1 MVAFGTDTVAA
12 ERYAGTGLWNRLRRH
27 PAGAVFIVCA
37 IFLVACVVVGEIYP
51 DDFRFTRTIN
61 FKILLRSFGPLGILA
76 IGMGI
81 LMIAGEFDLS
91 AGAIFIVGP
100 YVGALAWEAGVPLP
114 IALIFS
120 FVTAA
125 GIGLFNGTVTVVFR
139 IPSFIVTLGMM
150 FVIRFGSRFVTGNT
164 PVRFKPSGEF
174 NEALAGQATAGLP
187 VWLDVIP
194 AQFVW
199 FLVIAVLAY
208 FLLNRHRL
216 GNHFFAVG
224 GSAVSAAATGIN
236 VARTKVIAFM
246 ICPVLATFAGI
257 LSVARLERATNSPQ
271 LFLELEAI
279 AICVMGGLA
288 LTGGR
293 GAVFG
298 IVLGTVI
305 LQTVRDVLVLSGAP
319 GAYLDMF
326 VGGVIVVAVTL
337 NTLAAKRY

>member
-1 MVAFGTDTVAA
+1 MVAFGTDSIAA
-12 ERYAGTGLWNRLRRH
+12 DRYAGDNVWNRLRRH
-27 PAGAVFIVCA
+27 PAGAVIIVA
-37 IFLVACVVVGEIYP
+37 AVFLLACVVTGEIYP
-51 DDFRFTRTIN
+51 DDFRFTKVIN
-61 FKILLRSFGPLGILA
+61 LKILLRSFGPIGILA
-76 IGMGI
+76 IGMGL

-91 AGAIFIVGP
+91 AGAMFIVGP
-100 YVGALAWEAGVPLP
+100 YVGALAWKAGVPLP
-114 IALIFS
+114 LAMVSGFA
-120 FVTAA
+120 VAA
-125 GIGLFNGTVTVVFR
+125 AIGLFNGTVTVVFR

-164 PVRFKPSGEF
+164 PVRFNPSGGF

-187 VWLDVIP
+187 RWLDFIP

-199 FLVIAVLAY
+199 FLVIAALAY
-208 FLLNRHRL
+208 LLLNRHRL

-224 GSAVSAAATGIN
+224 GSAATAAATGIN

-246 ICPVLATFAGI
+246 LCPMLATFAGT

-271 LFLELEAI
+271 LFLELEAV
-279 AICVMGGLA
+279 AICVMGGLS
-288 LTGGR
+288 LYGGR
-293 GAVFG
+293 GAIIG

-326 VGGVIVVAVTL
+326 VGGVIVVAVIL
-337 NTLAAKRY
+337 NTMTAKRY

>member
-1 MVAFGTDTVAA
+1 MVAFGSDTIAA
-12 ERYAGTGLWNRLRRH
+12 ERYAGDNVLNRLRRH

-51 DDFRFTRTIN
+51 DDFRFTKAIN
-61 FKILLRSFGPLGILA
+61 LRILLRSFGPLGILA

-81 LMIAGEFDLS
+81 LMISGEFDLS
-91 AGAIFIVGP
+91 AGAVFIVGP
-100 YVGALAWEAGVPLP
+100 YIGALAWKAGVPLP
-114 IALIFS
+114 ISLIAAFAAAAAL
-120 FVTAA
+120 
-125 GIGLFNGTVTVVFR
+125 GLFSGIVTVFFR

-164 PVRFKPSGEF
+164 PVRFNPSGEF

-187 VWLDVIP
+187 NWLDIIP

-199 FLVIAVLAY
+199 FLVVGALAY
-208 FLLNRHRL
+208 LLLNRHRL

-224 GSAVSAAATGIN
+224 GSAASAAATGIN

-246 ICPVLATFAGI
+246 LCPMLATFAGL

-279 AICVMGGLA
+279 AICVMGGLS
-288 LTGGR
+288 LYGGR
-293 GAVFG
+293 GAILG

-326 VGGVIVVAVTL
+326 VGGVIVVAVSL
-337 NTLAAKRY
+337 NTLTAKRY

>member
-1 MVAFGTDTVAA
+1 MVAFRPDSVATD
-12 ERYAGTGLWNRLRRH
+12 RYAGANLWIRLRRH
-27 PAGAVFIVCA
+27 PAGAVIIVTTA
-37 IFLVACVVVGEIYP
+37 FVVGCIVMGEVYGA
-51 DDFRFTRTIN
+51 DFPFTKTIN
-61 FKILLRSFGPLGILA
+61 LRILLRSLGPLGILA

-91 AGAIFIVGP
+91 AGAVFIVGP
-100 YVGALAWEAGVPLP
+100 YVGALAWKAGVPLP
-114 IALIFS
+114 VALI
-120 FVTAA
+120 AA
-125 GIGLFNGTVTVVFR
+125 FAAAAAIGLFNGTLTVVFR

-164 PVRFKPSGEF
+164 PVRFKPSGSF
-174 NEALAGQATAGLP
+174 NEAMAGQATAGLP
-187 VWLDVIP
+187 ASLDFVP

-199 FLVIAVLAY
+199 FLVVATLAY
-208 FLLNRHRL
+208 LLLNRHRL

-224 GSAVSAAATGIN
+224 GSAVTAAAAGIN

-246 ICPVLATFAGI
+246 LCSMLATFAGI

-288 LTGGR
+288 LSGGR
-293 GAVFG
+293 GAIIG

-326 VGGVIVVAVTL
+326 VGAVIVVAVAL
-337 NTLAAKRY
+337 NTWTAKRY